1 MRLITTLETPGK
13 VTNWL
18 ETCGHLNNCK
28 DELIKEK

>member
-1 MRLITTLETPGK
+1 MLETPGE

-18 ETCGHLNNCK
+18 ETCGHSNTCK